1 MSAAP
6 AAAAPPTILVLGD
19 SLSAG
24 YGIDPRQ
31 GWVMLLQ
38 QRLTREG
45 FAHRVV
51 NASVSGDTTR
61 AGLARLPRALDQH
74 RPAVVILELGGNDG
88 LRGLPMTEIRANLTS
103 AITLAQKH
111 KARVLLVGM
120 RLPSNYG
127 TSHTQAF
134 HALYA
139 ELGRKHQV
147 PVVPFFLEGVATDP
161 ALMQADGIH
170 PTAAA
175 QPKLLATV
183 WPYLVPLLKS
193 EGPAR

>member
-1 MSAAP
+1 MFVAP
-6 AAAAPPTILVLGD
+6 AAAAPPAILVLGD

-24 YGIDPRQ
+24 YGIDPRL
-31 GWVMLLQ
+31 GWVTLLQ
-38 QRLTREG
+38 ERLAREG

-74 RPAVVILELGGNDG
+74 RPAIVIIELGGNDG
-88 LRGLPMTEIRANLTS
+88 LRGLPLAEVRANLVS

-111 KARVLLVGM
+111 QAKVLLLGM
-120 RLPSNYG
+120 RLPTNYG

-139 ELGRKHQV
+139 ELGRKHRV

-161 ALMQADGIH
+161 ALMQADGVH

-183 WPYLVPLLKS
+183 WPYLAPLLK
-193 EGPAR
+193 

>member
-6 AAAAPPTILVLGD
+6 VAAAPPAILVLGD

-31 GWVMLLQ
+31 GWVALLQ
-38 QRLTREG
+38 QRLAREG

-74 RPAVVILELGGNDG
+74 RPAIVVIELGGNDG
-88 LRGLPMTEIRANLTS
+88 LRGLPLAEVRTNLTG
-103 AITLAQKH
+103 AITLAQKQR
-111 KARVLLVGM
+111 AQVLLVGM

-139 ELGRKHQV
+139 DLGRKLQI
-147 PVVPFFLEGVATDP
+147 PVVPFFLEGVAADP

-170 PTAAA
+170 PNAVA

-183 WPYLVPLLKS
+183 WPYLAPLLTS
-193 EGPAR
+193 ETLIR

>member
-1 MSAAP
+1 MLAAP

-24 YGIDPRQ
+24 YGIDPRL
-31 GWVMLLQ
+31 GWVALLQ

-51 NASVSGDTTR
+51 NASISGDTTR
-61 AGLARLPRALDQH
+61 AGLARLPRALDRH
-74 RPAVVILELGGNDG
+74 RPAIVIIELGGNDG
-88 LRGLPMTEIRANLTS
+88 LRGLPLAEVRTNLAG
-103 AITLAQKH
+103 AITLAQQHQAK
-111 KARVLLVGM
+111 VLLAGM
-120 RLPSNYG
+120 RLPTNYG
-127 TSHTQAF
+127 TGHGQAF

-139 ELGRKHQV
+139 ELGSKYRV
-147 PVVPFFLEGVATDP
+147 PLVPFFLEGVAADP

-170 PTAAA
+170 PNAAA

-193 EGPAR
+193 ETLIQ

>member
-1 MSAAP
+1 MLIFAAP
-6 AAAAPPTILVLGD
+6 AAAAPAAILVLGD

-31 GWVMLLQ
+31 GWVTLLQ
-38 QRLTREG
+38 QRLAREG

-61 AGLARLPRALDQH
+61 AGLARLPRALAQH
-74 RPAVVILELGGNDG
+74 RPAIVIIELGGNDG
-88 LRGLPMTEIRANLTS
+88 LRGLPLAEVRANLVS

-111 KARVLLVGM
+111 QAQVLLIGM
-120 RLPSNYG
+120 RLPTNYG

-139 ELGRKHQV
+139 ELGRTHRV

-161 ALMQADGIH
+161 ALMQADGVH

-183 WPYLVPLLKS
+183 WPYIAPLLKS
-193 EGPAR
+193 KE